1 MSAVSLTSDI
11 RILAVSRESYSQ
23 TPDSVVTRPR
33 THSHVTPARRRKIS
47 QGTRRVSQTALTRKR
62 RESRHA
68 MQSAASNVSRD
79 QHLDV
84 VKEMRTNQEHQG
96 YFDKV
101 GFQARCFQARRYF
114 QARGFQARGFQG
126 GCFQDRL
133 FSLFSLGVFKLGVFK
148 LKLFY
153 FLFGFRIF
161 LNLNYSDE
169 PAK

>member
-47 QGTRRVSQTALTRKR
+47 QGTRRVSQTALTRRR

-79 QHLDV
+79 QPLDV
-84 VKEMRTNQEHQG
+84 VKEMGTNQEHPG

-101 GFQARCFQARRYF
+101 G
-114 QARGFQARGFQG
+114 
-126 GCFQDRL
+126 
-133 FSLFSLGVFKLGVFK
+133 
-148 LKLFY
+148 
-153 FLFGFRIF
+153 
-161 LNLNYSDE
+161 
-169 PAK
+169 